1 MPMLLSQDDLAEL
14 STKLE
19 QVDKSGVRVR
29 QIEHAGHT
37 IFLTWDENGS
47 HLVRGIDLT
56 SDKDKAKTPV
66 MRGQS

>member
-1 MPMLLSQDDLAEL
+1 MPMLLSQEDLAGL

-19 QVDKSGVRVR
+19 QVDRSGVQVR

-56 SDKDKAKTPV
+56 PEKDKAKTPV
-66 MRGQS
+66 MRDRS